1 MDLKTLLILFLLFFL
16 AIFCMKSTIL
26 VFAAD
31 KGVNELAKAMIMI
44 GADVNAKNSAG
55 ESPVI
60 FASAK
65 RNKRMVKYYIEKGA
79 SLDSRGGGADSQWTL
94 LMAASKEKDIDMVK
108 YLVEKGA
115 DVNARNAKGINAL
128 YGVDDIEIARF
139 LVEKG
144 TDVNAAA
151 QNGAA
156 PLKVARN
163 IDVIKLLIKKGANV
177 NAKTDKGTSL
187 LADALEKKE
196 YEKANLLEAAGAKK

>member
-1 MDLKTLLILFLLFFL
+1 
-16 AIFCMKSTIL
+16 MKSTIL
-26 VFAAD
+26 VFAAE

-60 FASAK
+60 FACAK
-65 RNKRMVKYYIEKGA
+65 RNKRLVKYYIEKGA
-79 SLDSRGGGADSQWTL
+79 SPDARGGGPDSQWTL
-94 LMAASKEKDIDMVK
+94 LMVAAKDKDIDMVK

-115 DVNARNAKGINAL
+115 DVNARTAKGINAL
-128 YGVDDIEIARF
+128 YGVDDIEIVRY

-144 TDVNAAA
+144 IDVNAAA

-156 PLKVARN
+156 PLGAAKN

-187 LADALEKKE
+187 LADALANKE
-196 YEKANLLEAAGAKK
+196 YEKANVLEAAGAKK